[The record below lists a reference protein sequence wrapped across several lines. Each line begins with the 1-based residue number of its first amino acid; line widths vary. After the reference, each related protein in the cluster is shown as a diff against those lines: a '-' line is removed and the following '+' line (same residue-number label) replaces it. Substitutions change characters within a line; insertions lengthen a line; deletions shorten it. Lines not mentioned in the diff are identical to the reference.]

1 MTLLLSLPECA
12 VAPDAASFVR
22 QYALC
27 AIQNVDYPRLLW
39 ITLRLTSSPNNLSK
53 SCGTF
58 LSKVYVHIVVVNTY
72 RAENCFA
79 NALEMR

>member
-12 VAPDAASFVR
+12 VAPDAAFFVR

-58 LSKVYVHIVVVNTY
+58 LSKVYVHRSCQY

>member
-12 VAPDAASFVR
+12 IAPDAAFFVR

-58 LSKVYVHIVVVNTY
+58 LSKVYVHSSCQY